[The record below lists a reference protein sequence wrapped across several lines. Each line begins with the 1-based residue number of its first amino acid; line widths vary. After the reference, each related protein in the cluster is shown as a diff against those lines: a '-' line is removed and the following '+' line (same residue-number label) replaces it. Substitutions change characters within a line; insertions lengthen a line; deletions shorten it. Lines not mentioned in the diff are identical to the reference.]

1 MILQRNVI
9 YLFSLVAI
17 VSVVGLFSPWSTLVN
32 VCSGLLSGAIIGIL
46 TSITPYNRIRGE
58 YLANLLI
65 QLQDFYKVFV
75 VDEELLYKSIT
86 FLREHSLE
94 DVQVCKGFKDFDE
107 VNNDIIERYTNL
119 PSTCNYTEYVSL
131 NPFDKKSRK
140 ILKSLDFEIGFTRGE
155 LIKFHGELLDVKE
168 AKSSEDLDSCLYS
181 RTLLYQALSSGINNI
196 YCDAQIITQRLKLMN
211 TKECQSLLSYAD
223 DAYSAICENEEYA
236 VYGQMLDE
244 NEDDMESEF

>member
-1 MILQRNVI
+1 MIFR
-9 YLFSLVAI
+9 
-17 VSVVGLFSPWSTLVN
+17 
-32 VCSGLLSGAIIGIL
+32 
-46 TSITPYNRIRGE
+46 
-58 YLANLLI
+58 
-65 QLQDFYKVFV
+65 
-75 VDEELLYKSIT
+75 
-86 FLREHSLE
+86 
-94 DVQVCKGFKDFDE
+94 
-107 VNNDIIERYTNL
+107 
-119 PSTCNYTEYVSL
+119 
-131 NPFDKKSRK
+131 
-140 ILKSLDFEIGFTRGE
+140 DFEIFFARGE
-155 LIKFHGELLDVKE
+155 LIKFHSELLDVKE